1 MALSPADIKANYPL
15 PVYNYKVEIDGET
28 IAFAEVSG
36 LEFSFETITYKESKT
51 DQPGTGPNIMYMP
64 GQIAPVNISMRKGYV
79 KTKNMPVFYDW
90 ISSIK
95 LNLVQKKDIVVRLCD
110 EDGNAVVSWT
120 VIDAFPTKLTAPSFN
135 ADSNE
140 VAIEALDVMASALTM
155 EEN

>member
-36 LEFSFETITYKESKT
+36 LEIVVETITYKESNT
-51 DQPGTGPNIMYMP
+51 DQPGAGPNVMHMP
-64 GQIAPVNISMRKGYV
+64 GQGTPVNVSLKKGYV

-90 ISSIK
+90 INSIK
-95 LNLVQKKDIVVRLCD
+95 LNLVQKKDIIVRLCD
-110 EDGNAVVSWT
+110 EEGNAVVSWT

-140 VAIEALDVMASALTM
+140 VAIESLDVMASALTM
-155 EEN
+155 GED